1 MSDNTRICP
10 CAVSTI
16 FVFDSPQVQTA
27 ANTVYVQ
34 KQISDSV
41 ASTLAAGT
49 GKPPVLYQFKSDQE
63 RMQYLLGLYG
73 RTSQGLRNTF

>member
-16 FVFDSPQVQTA
+16 FVFESPSVQTA
-27 ANTVYVQ
+27 ANNVYVQ
-34 KQISDSV
+34 KQKYD
-41 ASTLAAGT
+41 AAAT
-49 GKPPVLYQFKSDQE
+49 AAAQPGKPPVLYQFKSDQE

>member
-1 MSDNTRICP
+1 
-10 CAVSTI
+10 
-16 FVFDSPQVQTA
+16 VFGSPDVQTA

-34 KQISDSV
+34 KQRYD
-41 ASTLAAGT
+41 AAAT
-49 GKPPVLYQFKSDQE
+49 AAATPGKPPVLYQFKTDAE

>member
-1 MSDNTRICP
+1 MSDNTRICQ
-10 CAVSTI
+10 CAISTI
-16 FVFDSPQVQTA
+16 FVFESPDVQNA

-34 KQISDSV
+34 KQRSD
-41 ASTLAAGT
+41 AAATAAAAGS
-49 GKPPVLYQFKSDQE
+49 GKPPTLYQFKSDQE

>member
-1 MSDNTRICP
+1 MSDRTGNCP
-10 CAVSTI
+10 CKVSTI
-16 FVFDSPQVQTA
+16 FVFDSPQVQNA

-34 KQISDSV
+34 KQASDAV
-41 ASTLAAGT
+41 ASTIAAGS
-49 GKPPVLYQFKSDQE
+49 GKPPVLYQFKTDRE